1 MWTDLTKVDD
11 SAKWDGV
18 APSAFTKTLGPLASA
33 ADWRTALG
41 VSGSDPELT
50 ALAGLTSAA
59 DKGIHFTGSGTAAT
73 HDLSA
78 FSRTLLAAL
87 NQAAWQATLG
97 LVPGTNVQAFDAELA
112 ALAGLASAAD
122 KLPYFT
128 GAGTAALADLTGFS
142 RTLLDDVDASAWRS
156 TLGLG
161 TIATQAA
168 SNVAI
173 TGGTISGLTSLT
185 TSGNIGVFSAVRPT
199 VTVSDGVGSATR
211 VFQAVDNQSD
221 LFFNASFDGSNWNL
235 DDIALNGFGISMLHS
250 GVYFSRIL
258 AGANPR
264 TLLAGIRID
273 AGGDL
278 GIGDFGGDVPNK
290 LSVLGDIASYALFSD
305 ASNYERLRLFTSGS
319 FSYLATEVAGTGA
332 AKGLGIQSS
341 GSQVQITTTT
351 AQPISLLTA
360 NTIRWQCNGS
370 GHFLAFADNTYD
382 IGAVG
387 ATRPRSGYFGTSVN
401 AVSGAVLLDTNG
413 VTLGDAKNIIANATT
428 GTKIGTATTQKLSF
442 WNAAPVVQPTTIADA
457 DGTLADATTK
467 LNSLLAKLESIGL
480 LAAA

>member
-1 MWTDLTKVDD
+1 MWTDLTTVDD
-11 SAKWDGV
+11 SAKLAGV
-18 APSAFTKTLGPLASA
+18 APSAFTKTLLDEVDA
-33 ADWRTALG
+33 AAWRTALG

-78 FSRTLLAAL
+78 FSRTLLDDA

-112 ALAGLASAAD
+112 AIAGLTSAAD

-142 RTLLDDVDASAWRS
+142 RTLLDDVDAAAWR
-156 TLGLG
+156 TTMGLG

-305 ASNYERLRLFTSGS
+305 ASNYERLRINPGS
-319 FSYLATEVAGTGA
+319 ASAGIMTIAAETLGTGVDNISITLIPAGTGSVNVTGTLRPTA
-332 AKGLGIQSS
+332 IVATNNILS
-341 GSQVQITTTT
+341 GSTSFFG
-351 AQPISLLTA
+351 ISNRSRIYSPQDGRFRLTNDAATGFDLL
-360 NTIRWQCNGS
+360 QFG
-370 GHFLAFADNTYD
+370 LADNT
-382 IGAVG
+382 AP
-387 ATRPRSGYFGTSVN
+387 ALKRSLTVLQGRLADDSDFCPLQGRLRVHAN
-401 AVSGAVLLDTNG
+401 AVAETPSATHTLRVFDAAGTEYKVLC
-413 VTLGDAKNIIANATT
+413 V
-428 GTKIGTATTQKLSF
+428 
-442 WNAAPVVQPTTIADA
+442 AA
-457 DGTLADATTK
+457 
-467 LNSLLAKLESIGL
+467 
-480 LAAA
+480 